1 MPVISV
7 SVRGYCP
14 FRAVSR
20 SISRLVLKIPDV
32 SRQPRHGALH
42 LLNSPFGEYATL
54 CISSDLGKAKDASAS
69 LSAIIVYRDN

>member
-54 CISSDLGKAKDASAS
+54 
-69 LSAIIVYRDN
+69 